1 MPLMTRA
8 AAAAFLS
15 AALFATTAPAFAADP
30 APAFTTIPSIR
41 YQVLKSGDP
50 AGPHPSRK
58 DAVRVNYEL
67 KLADGT
73 IVDSSFKRGEPADMP
88 LSQLIPGWQVVVP
101 LMRPG
106 DDWRV
111 FMPAAYGY
119 GEKGKPPVPG
129 GAELEFRI
137 ELIAIL
143 PPAPPE
149 GAH

>member
-1 MPLMTRA
+1 MSLMTRA

-15 AALFATTAPAFAADP
+15 AALLASAAPAFAADP
-30 APAFTTIPSIR
+30 APAFHTLPSIR

-50 AGPHPSRK
+50 AGPHPSRH
-58 DAVRVNYEL
+58 DSVRVNYEL

-73 IVDSSFKRGEPADMP
+73 VVDSSYKRGEPADMP
-88 LSQLIPGWQVVVP
+88 LTQLIPGWQVVVP

-111 FMPAAYGY
+111 FMPAEYAY
-119 GEKGKPPVPG
+119 GEKGKAPVPP

-137 ELIAIL
+137 ELISIL
-143 PPAPPE
+143 PPTAPE
-149 GAH
+149 TAH